1 MDPLRS
7 IRPTEVGEIQ
17 VNNTIKAVGFDLFNT
32 LITVDPS
39 ARHESMRRLTE
50 SLKAVGLEV
59 DRDAFSRAHREAVIR
74 YLEATRVDGR
84 ETHNRF
90 WISTALNTLGYDVLP
105 DDPRIAPVVD
115 AYFSAYIE
123 ASQLIPGTREMLGL
137 LKTRY
142 RLGLLSNFTHTPAA
156 AAVIRRHGL
165 SPYFEVILISGEVGY
180 RKPHPLV
187 FQLLVERLGVAKEEI
202 AFVGDDAEADVEGA
216 QMAGLRPIWTTYVQD
231 QSVPAD
237 SAVMMRSTD
246 EPPVPVPRISVWE
259 DLLALLGVESELPT
273 SSFSAT
279 PSRR

>member
-1 MDPLRS
+1 
-7 IRPTEVGEIQ
+7 

-39 ARHESMRRLTE
+39 ARPESMRRLTE
-50 SLKAVGLEV
+50 SLNAVGLGV
-59 DRDAFSRAHREAVIR
+59 DRDAFSQAHREAVIR

-90 WISTALNTLGYDVLP
+90 WISAALNTLGYDVLP
-105 DDPRIAPVVD
+105 DDPRIAQVVE

-123 ASQLIPGTREMLGL
+123 ASRLIPGTREMLGL

-156 AAVIRRHGL
+156 TAVILRHAL
-165 SPYFEVILISGEVGY
+165 PPYFDAILISGDVGY

-187 FQLLVERLGVAKEEI
+187 FQLLVDRLGVAREEI

-216 QMAGLRPIWTTYVQD
+216 QTAGLRPIWTTYVHE
-231 QSVPAD
+231 QSLLAD
-237 SAVMMRSTD
+237 SAAMMRSTD
-246 EPPVPVPRISVWE
+246 EPPGPVPRISAWE
-259 DLLALLGVESELPT
+259 DLLALLGME
-273 SSFSAT
+273 
-279 PSRR
+279 

>member
-7 IRPTEVGEIQ
+7 IRPSEVREVQ

-32 LITVDPS
+32 LITVDPV
-39 ARHESMRRLTE
+39 ARHESMRRLIE
-50 SLKAVGLEV
+50 SLKAVGLQV

-90 WISTALNTLGYDVLP
+90 WISAALNTLGYEVLP

-123 ASQLIPGTREMLGL
+123 ASRLIPGTREMLGL

-156 AAVIRRHGL
+156 TAVMLRHAL
-165 SPYFEVILISGEVGY
+165 SPYFDVILISGDVGY

-187 FQLLVERLGVAKEEI
+187 FQLLVHRLGVARQEI

-216 QMAGLRPIWTTYVQD
+216 QMAGLRPIWTTHVHD
-231 QSVPAD
+231 QSMPAD
-237 SAVMMRSTD
+237 SGAMMRSTH
-246 EPPVPVPRISVWE
+246 EPSAPIPRISEWE
-259 DLLALLGVESELPT
+259 DLIALLEVE
-273 SSFSAT
+273 
-279 PSRR
+279 